1 MLIDAA
7 RGGEDSSKQRHRQ
20 QQRKAATETAMARR
34 RMMLLKVSGS
44 EEKKTMLKVVMGDV
58 LKQEG
63 KNAEGT
69 GRRRRNRVRG
79 KKANEMY
86 TEEKKCGP
94 YKATKMTLQTT

>member
-94 YKATKMTLQTT
+94 YKAMKMTLQTT